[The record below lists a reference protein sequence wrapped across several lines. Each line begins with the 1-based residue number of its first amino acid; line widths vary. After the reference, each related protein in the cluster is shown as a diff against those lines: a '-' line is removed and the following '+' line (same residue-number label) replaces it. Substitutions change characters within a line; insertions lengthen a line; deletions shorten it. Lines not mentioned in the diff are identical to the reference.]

1 MYLKDT
7 LIKKTMKT
15 VKMKMTLLFGVL
27 ITVICVGLAA
37 SAFITAE
44 NALIDKT
51 KNSIKSLSYQAA
63 KSVDAR
69 LSNYLNIMEAL
80 TYSELFLNSQD
91 SESYENNITD
101 FLKKEVVLGEYIHMA
116 FAGKDGNALYDDG
129 SFGEIKETDYF
140 KQALSDERVV
150 TAPRFSE
157 SNELVMIYA
166 VPVKYDNQVIGVL
179 VGVRDGFEL
188 GNLAGEAADGKTGS
202 AFVINTSGNTIA
214 HSNKDMMQNLLD
226 SLSIKSQQSQGEGV
240 DSVSSATTPKE
251 STENADIT
259 KGPEVTSSAGGQ
271 NLLGYSNFGNLQVA
285 MAEGKA
291 GYGEYEYE
299 GTSKILGYAPIE
311 SLGWSI
317 GLEINK
323 DEALSGIDE
332 LTKNFAIIASI
343 FFCVALIIVYMVA
356 RQMSIPIEHLTS
368 ISYQMSNGDYSVEP
382 EAKYTRRKDEMGR
395 LALAFRAITD
405 ATKILLQN
413 NVDISKQISDSS
425 QKLDYMIQQFT
436 KMMNEISLAVDQ
448 IASGNLEQAENTQL
462 GAYRMSE
469 MEKLIEQGQLNML
482 GLHNSSD
489 KVEQLKEEG
498 FVILDDLVKK
508 TAASSKLTKEI
519 NEEFAETNKSAAKI
533 SDISLKIS
541 NITKQTKLLALNAS
555 IEAARA
561 GESGKGFAIVA
572 KEVEL
577 LTEQTNKLSSEI
589 NGIVDELSIKSTS
602 SIRKMDQIEGTTAQ
616 QAHSVEMTQAKFIGI
631 AEAIEVTRTNIDTL
645 NISVNE
651 MSNEKNEVVKIITD
665 LSATSEENASG
676 TEEVSASVHEQAEY
690 LGQIA
695 SLSSMLS
702 EMSEQ
707 LKEHTKKYKF

>member
-1 MYLKDT
+1 
-7 LIKKTMKT
+7 MKT

-27 ITVICVGLAA
+27 MTVICVGLAA
-37 SAFITAE
+37 SSFITAE

-80 TYSELFLNSQD
+80 TYNELFLNPQD
-91 SESYENNITD
+91 SEGYEKSITE

-116 FAGKDGNALYDDG
+116 FVSNDGNALYEDG
-129 SFGEIKETDYF
+129 SYAEIKEADYF
-140 KQALSDERVV
+140 KQALSGERVV
-150 TAPRFSE
+150 TAPRFSDK
-157 SNELVMIYA
+157 NELVMIYA
-166 VPVKYDNQVIGVL
+166 VPVKNNNEVIGVL
-179 VGVRDGFEL
+179 IGVRDGFEL

-202 AFVINTSGNTIA
+202 AFVINSSGNTIA
-214 HSNKDMMQNLLD
+214 HSNKDMMQNLLN
-226 SLSIKSQQSQGEGV
+226 SLSINSQQSQGEV
-240 DSVSSATTPKE
+240 DSVSSATAVTATE
-251 STENADIT
+251 STENADMT
-259 KGPEVTSSAGGQ
+259 KEPEVNSSTEGQ
-271 NLLGYSNFGNLQVA
+271 NLLGYSNFGNLQLA

-291 GYGEYEYE
+291 GYGEYEYD

-311 SLGWSI
+311 SFGWSI
-317 GLEINK
+317 GIEINK
-323 DEALSGIDE
+323 AEALSGIDE
-332 LTKNFAIIASI
+332 LTKNFTIIGSM
-343 FFCVALIIVYMVA
+343 FFVVALIIVYMVA
-356 RQMSIPIEHLTS
+356 RQMSKPIEHLTN

-413 NVDISKQISDSS
+413 NVDISKQISDTS
-425 QKLDYMIQQFT
+425 QQLDYMIQQFT
-436 KMMNEISLAVDQ
+436 KMMKEISLAVDQ
-448 IASGNLEQAENTQL
+448 IANGNLEQAENTQR

-469 MEKLIEQGQLNML
+469 MEKLIEQGQSNML

-498 FVILDDLVKK
+498 FVLLDDLVKK

-533 SDISLKIS
+533 SDISLKIG
-541 NITKQTKLLALNAS
+541 NISKQTKLLALNAS

-572 KEVEL
+572 KEVES

-589 NGIVDELSIKSTS
+589 NEIVDDLSIKSTS
-602 SIRKMDQIEGTTAQ
+602 SIRKMEQIEGTTAQ
-616 QAHSVEMTQAKFIGI
+616 QAHSVEMTQTKFLGI

-645 NISVNE
+645 NISINE
-651 MSNEKNEVVKIITD
+651 MSNEKNEVVKIMAD

-695 SLSSMLS
+695 SLSGLLS
-702 EMSEQ
+702 DMSEQ

>member
-1 MYLKDT
+1 M
-7 LIKKTMKT
+7 
-15 VKMKMTLLFGVL
+15 
-27 ITVICVGLAA
+27 TVICVGLAA
-37 SAFITAE
+37 SSFITAE

-80 TYSELFLNSQD
+80 TYNELFLNPQD
-91 SESYENNITD
+91 SEGYEKSITE

-116 FAGKDGNALYDDG
+116 FVSNDGNALYEDG
-129 SFGEIKETDYF
+129 SYEILKEADYF
-140 KQALSDERVV
+140 KQALSGERVV

-166 VPVKYDNQVIGVL
+166 VPVKHNNQVNGVL
-179 VGVRDGFEL
+179 IGIRDGFEL

-202 AFVINTSGNTIA
+202 AFVINSSGNTIA
-214 HSNKDMMQNLLD
+214 HSNKDMMQNLLN
-226 SLSIKSQQSQGEGV
+226 SLSINSQQSQGEV
-240 DSVSSATTPKE
+240 DSVSSATAVTATE
-251 STENADIT
+251 STENADMT
-259 KGPEVTSSAGGQ
+259 KGPEVNSSTEGQ
-271 NLLGYSNFGNLQVA
+271 NLLGYSNFGNLQLA

-291 GYGEYEYE
+291 GYGEYEYD

-317 GLEINK
+317 GIEINK
-323 DEALSGIDE
+323 AEALSGIDE
-332 LTKNFAIIASI
+332 LTKNFTIIGSM
-343 FFCVALIIVYMVA
+343 FFVVALIIVYMVA
-356 RQMSIPIEHLTS
+356 RQMSKPIEHLTN

-413 NVDISKQISDSS
+413 NVDISKQISDTS
-425 QKLDYMIQQFT
+425 QQLDYMIQQFT
-436 KMMNEISLAVDQ
+436 KMMKEISLAVDQ
-448 IASGNLEQAENTQL
+448 IANGNLEQAENTQR

-469 MEKLIEQGQLNML
+469 MEKLIEQGQSNML

-498 FVILDDLVKK
+498 FVLLDDLVKK

-533 SDISLKIS
+533 SDISLKIG

-572 KEVEL
+572 KEVES

-589 NGIVDELSIKSTS
+589 NEIVDDLSIKSTS
-602 SIRKMDQIEGTTAQ
+602 SIRKMEQIEGTTAQ
-616 QAHSVEMTQAKFIGI
+616 QAHSVEMTQTKFLGI

-645 NISVNE
+645 NISINE
-651 MSNEKNEVVKIITD
+651 MSNEKNEVVKIMAD

-695 SLSSMLS
+695 SLSGLLS
-702 EMSEQ
+702 DMSEQ
-707 LKEHTKKYKF
+707 LKEHAKKYKF

>member
-1 MYLKDT
+1 
-7 LIKKTMKT
+7 MKT

-27 ITVICVGLAA
+27 MTVICVGLAA
-37 SAFITAE
+37 SSFITAE

-80 TYSELFLNSQD
+80 TYNELFLNPQD
-91 SESYENNITD
+91 SEGYEKSITE

-116 FAGKDGNALYDDG
+116 FVSNDGNALYEDG
-129 SFGEIKETDYF
+129 SYEILKEADYF
-140 KQALSDERVV
+140 KQALSGERVV

-166 VPVKYDNQVIGVL
+166 VPVKHNNQVNGVL
-179 VGVRDGFEL
+179 IGIRDGFEL

-202 AFVINTSGNTIA
+202 AFVINSSGNTIA
-214 HSNKDMMQNLLD
+214 HSNKDMMQNLLN
-226 SLSIKSQQSQGEGV
+226 SLSINSQQSQGEV
-240 DSVSSATTPKE
+240 DSVSSATAVTATE
-251 STENADIT
+251 STENADMT
-259 KGPEVTSSAGGQ
+259 KGPEVNSSTEGQ
-271 NLLGYSNFGNLQVA
+271 NLLGYSNFGNLQLA

-291 GYGEYEYE
+291 GYGEYEYD

-317 GLEINK
+317 GIEINK
-323 DEALSGIDE
+323 AEALSGIDE
-332 LTKNFAIIASI
+332 LTKNFTIIGSM
-343 FFCVALIIVYMVA
+343 FFVVALIIVYMVA
-356 RQMSIPIEHLTS
+356 RQMSKPIEHLTN

-413 NVDISKQISDSS
+413 NVDISKQISDTS
-425 QKLDYMIQQFT
+425 QQLDYMIQQFT
-436 KMMNEISLAVDQ
+436 KMMKEISLAVDQ
-448 IASGNLEQAENTQL
+448 IANGNLEQAENTQR

-469 MEKLIEQGQLNML
+469 MEKLIEQGQSNML

-498 FVILDDLVKK
+498 FVLLDDLVKK

-533 SDISLKIS
+533 SDISLKIG

-572 KEVEL
+572 KEVES

-589 NGIVDELSIKSTS
+589 NEIVDDLSIKSTS
-602 SIRKMDQIEGTTAQ
+602 SIRKMEQIEGTTAQ
-616 QAHSVEMTQAKFIGI
+616 QAHSVEMTQTKFLGI

-645 NISVNE
+645 NISINE
-651 MSNEKNEVVKIITD
+651 MSNEKNEVVKIMAD

-695 SLSSMLS
+695 SLSGLLS
-702 EMSEQ
+702 DMSEQ
-707 LKEHTKKYKF
+707 LKEHAKKYKF

>member
-1 MYLKDT
+1 
-7 LIKKTMKT
+7 MKT

-27 ITVICVGLAA
+27 MTVICVGLAA
-37 SAFITAE
+37 SSFITAE
-44 NALIDKT
+44 NALINKT

-63 KSVDAR
+63 KSVDAK

-80 TYSELFLNSQD
+80 TYSELFLNPQA
-91 SESYENNITD
+91 SEEYEKNITE
-101 FLKKEVVLGEYIHMA
+101 FLKKEAALGGYIHMA
-116 FAGKDGNALYDDG
+116 FAGDDGNALYEDG
-129 SFGEIKETDYF
+129 SYAELKDKDYF
-140 KQALSDERVV
+140 KQALSGERIV
-150 TAPRFSE
+150 TAPMFSG

-166 VPVKYDNQVIGVL
+166 VPVKSDNDVIGVL
-179 VGVRDGFEL
+179 IGVRDGFEL

-202 AFVINTSGNTIA
+202 AFVINASGNTIA
-214 HSNKDMMQNLLD
+214 HANKDMMQNLLN
-226 SLSIKSQQSQGEGV
+226 SLSINSQQSKGEGV
-240 DSVSSATTPKE
+240 DSVSSATTTE

-259 KGPEVTSSAGGQ
+259 KGPEVSPGAEGQ
-271 NLLGYSNFGNLQVA
+271 NLLGYSNFSNLQSA

-299 GTSKILGYAPIE
+299 GTRKILGYAPIE

-317 GLEINK
+317 GLEINRE
-323 DEALSGIDE
+323 EALSGINE
-332 LTKNFAIIASI
+332 LTINFVLIGSI
-343 FFCVALIIVYMVA
+343 FFGIALVIVYMVA
-356 RQMSIPIEHLTS
+356 RQMAKPIEHLTS

-382 EAKYTRRKDEMGR
+382 EEKYTRRKDEMGR

-436 KMMNEISLAVDQ
+436 KMMKEISLAVDQ
-448 IASGNLEQAENTQL
+448 IANGNLEQAENTQR

-508 TAASSKLTKEI
+508 TEASSKLTKEI

-533 SDISLKIS
+533 SDISLKIG

-572 KEVEL
+572 KEVES
-577 LTEQTNKLSSEI
+577 LTEQTNKLSAEI
-589 NGIVDELSIKSTS
+589 NEIVDELSIKSTS
-602 SIRKMDQIEGTTAQ
+602 SIQKMDQIEGTTAQ
-616 QAHSVEMTQAKFIGI
+616 QAKSVEMTQSKFKGI
-631 AEAIEVTRTNIDTL
+631 AEAIEVTRTNMDTL
-645 NISVNE
+645 NISINE
-651 MSNEKNEVVKIITD
+651 MSNEKNEVVKIMTD

-676 TEEVSASVHEQAEY
+676 TEEVSASVHEQSEY

-695 SLSSMLS
+695 SLSSLLN

-707 LKEHTKKYKF
+707 LKEHIKRYKF

>member
-1 MYLKDT
+1 
-7 LIKKTMKT
+7 MKT

-27 ITVICVGLAA
+27 MTVICVGLAA
-37 SAFITAE
+37 SSFITAE

-80 TYSELFLNSQD
+80 TYSELFLNFQD
-91 SESYENNITD
+91 SEGYEKNITE
-101 FLKKEVVLGEYIHMA
+101 FLKKEVTLGEYIQMA
-116 FAGKDGNALYDDG
+116 FAGRDGNAIYEDG
-129 SFGEIKETDYF
+129 SYAEVKEADYF
-140 KQALSDERVV
+140 KQALSGERVV

-157 SNELVMIYA
+157 DNELVMIYA
-166 VPVKYDNQVIGVL
+166 VPVKNSDEVIGVL
-179 VGVRDGFEL
+179 IGVRDGFEL

-202 AFVINTSGNTIA
+202 AFVINSSGNTIA
-214 HSNKDMMQNLLD
+214 HSNKDMMQNLLN
-226 SLSIKSQQSQGEGV
+226 SLSINSQQSQGEV
-240 DSVSSATTPKE
+240 DSVSSATAVTTTE
-251 STENADIT
+251 STENEDIT
-259 KGPEVTSSAGGQ
+259 EGPEVDSRTEGQ
-271 NLLGYSNFGNLQVA
+271 NLLGYSNFGNLQLA

-291 GYGEYEYE
+291 GYGEYEYD

-323 DEALSGIDE
+323 AEALSGIDE
-332 LTKNFAIIASI
+332 LTKNFAIISSI
-343 FFCVALIIVYMVA
+343 FFGVALIIVYMVA
-356 RQMSIPIEHLTS
+356 RQMSKPIEHLTN

-405 ATKILLQN
+405 TTKILLQN

-436 KMMNEISLAVDQ
+436 KMMKEISLAVDQ
-448 IASGNLEQAENTQL
+448 IANGNLEQAENTQR

-469 MEKLIEQGQLNML
+469 MEKLIEQGQSNML

-489 KVEQLKEEG
+489 KVIQLKDEG
-498 FVILDDLVKK
+498 FILLDDLVKK

-533 SDISLKIS
+533 SDISLKIG

-572 KEVEL
+572 KEVES

-589 NGIVDELSIKSTS
+589 NEIVDDLSIKSTS
-602 SIRKMDQIEGTTAQ
+602 SIQKMDQIEGTTAQ
-616 QAHSVEMTQAKFIGI
+616 QAHSVEMTQAKFLGI

-645 NISVNE
+645 NSSINE
-651 MSNEKNEVVKIITD
+651 MSNEKNEVVKIMTD

-695 SLSSMLS
+695 SLSGLLS

>member
-1 MYLKDT
+1 
-7 LIKKTMKT
+7 MKT

-27 ITVICVGLAA
+27 MTVICVGLAA
-37 SAFITAE
+37 SSFITAE

-80 TYSELFLNSQD
+80 TYSELFLNFQD
-91 SESYENNITD
+91 SEGYEKNITE
-101 FLKKEVVLGEYIHMA
+101 FLKKEVTLGEYIQMA
-116 FAGKDGNALYDDG
+116 FAGRDGNAIYEDG
-129 SFGEIKETDYF
+129 SYAEVKEADYF
-140 KQALSDERVV
+140 KQALSGERVV

-157 SNELVMIYA
+157 DNELVMIYA
-166 VPVKYDNQVIGVL
+166 VPVKNSDEVIGVL
-179 VGVRDGFEL
+179 IGVRDGFEL

-202 AFVINTSGNTIA
+202 AFVINSSGNTIA
-214 HSNKDMMQNLLD
+214 HSNKDMMQNLLN
-226 SLSIKSQQSQGEGV
+226 SLSINSQQSQGEV
-240 DSVSSATTPKE
+240 DSVSSATAVTTTE
-251 STENADIT
+251 STENEDIT
-259 KGPEVTSSAGGQ
+259 EGPEVDSRTEGQ
-271 NLLGYSNFGNLQVA
+271 NLLGYSNFGNLQLA

-291 GYGEYEYE
+291 GYGEYEYD

-323 DEALSGIDE
+323 AEALSGIDE
-332 LTKNFAIIASI
+332 LTKNFAIISSI
-343 FFCVALIIVYMVA
+343 FFGVALIIVYMVA
-356 RQMSIPIEHLTS
+356 RQMSKPIEHLTN

-405 ATKILLQN
+405 TTKILLQN

-436 KMMNEISLAVDQ
+436 KMMKEISLAVDQ
-448 IASGNLEQAENTQL
+448 IANGNLEQAENTQR

-469 MEKLIEQGQLNML
+469 MEKLIEQGQSNML

-489 KVEQLKEEG
+489 KVIQLKEEG
-498 FVILDDLVKK
+498 FILLDDLVKK

-533 SDISLKIS
+533 SDISLKIG

-572 KEVEL
+572 KEVES

-589 NGIVDELSIKSTS
+589 NEIVDDLSIKSTS
-602 SIRKMDQIEGTTAQ
+602 SIQKMDQIEGTTAQ
-616 QAHSVEMTQAKFIGI
+616 QAHSVEMTQAKFLGI

-645 NISVNE
+645 NSSINE
-651 MSNEKNEVVKIITD
+651 MSNEKNEVVKIMTD

-695 SLSSMLS
+695 SLSGLLS